1 MNGQSPDN
9 RVPLPFLGEDT
20 KGSAVLSAERTV
32 SPLKKQQGGFFRPA
46 NFSLS
51 NRLLINNL
59 MFSVSQIQPWQKAC
73 SS

>member
-9 RVPLPFLGEDT
+9 RVPLPFLGDDT

-32 SPLKKQQGGFFRPA
+32 SPLKKHQGGFFRPA

-51 NRLLINNL
+51 NRLLY
-59 MFSVSQIQPWQKAC
+59 K
-73 SS
+73 